1 MVEAEFSGKSRVTSF
16 GRQLLLLVLQIL
28 LSIAVLILIGSLPV
42 FINGFQ
48 FDPAGYAEK
57 TAEIA
62 MQLLMLHEMT
72 YEGVPMVPI
81 IAERAGIT
89 IPIFLGGVA
98 AAFFFSFVTAY
109 AALMLM
115 RKNLKKI
122 TKLLGILEAVPDVMI
137 FVLLQIGVIAFLKAT
152 GIKLAQFAT
161 TGSENQAVLLPILCI
176 ALPVSFFLSKMLI
189 QYITEE
195 LDKSYIELVRSMGF
209 SYSYILNM
217 HVMRNIAGALFGS
230 AKTVFWSMLSTMA
243 VVEYLFNLNG
253 LLSFVFIASTPE
265 VFTLSCITL
274 FIPLF
279 ILYRVFERIS
289 SSIRKETQ

>member
-1 MVEAEFSGKSRVTSF
+1 MVEAELSGKSRVTSF

-28 LSIAVLILIGSLPV
+28 LSIGVLILIGSLPV
-42 FINGFQ
+42 LINGFQ

-72 YEGVPMVPI
+72 YEGVPMMPI

-115 RKNLKKI
+115 RKKLKVI

-217 HVMRNIAGALFGS
+217 HVMRNIAGVLFGS

-253 LLSFVFIASTPE
+253 LLSFVFTASTPE